1 VLLAVP
7 ESVLMVV
14 ELQEVVEVRSGR
26 RKTFAFWLVVILI

>member
-7 ESVLMVV
+7 ESVLMAV

-26 RKTFAFWLVVILI
+26 KTFAFWLVVILI